1 MAKYFLKR
9 KRQCPGDGYEISTSV
24 CKGRQRAL
32 YPKCPVCHHRDKATG
47 TLTEEEIEYTPMDT
61 STRKVLQLSTNQ
73 DKAINHP
80 DYLKV
85 MIYEVNIRNNL
96 NEYTSEKIGM
106 ATVLF
111 LKSIKDVKNIVVARD
126 IRLSSNS
133 AKPAP

>member
-32 YPKCPVCHHRDKATG
+32 YPKCPVCHHRDKAIG

-61 STRKVLQLSTNQ
+61 STRKILQLSTSQ
-73 DKAINHP
+73 DKAINHQIFKSY
-80 DYLKV
+80 D
-85 MIYEVNIRNNL
+85 IRGEYPEQL

-111 LKSIKDVKNIVVARD
+111 QKYIRSIVPGIHLVYHNF
-126 IRLSSNS
+126 
-133 AKPAP
+133 